1 MLSLT
6 TVKDDTS
13 KRKACELL
21 TSRLASSKLTIKD
34 NAQLIV
40 KLLGQS
46 KGEIHCHLSKQPLAA
61 KELKAFCCA
70 IGTVELDREY
80 R

>member
-21 TSRLASSKLTIKD
+21 TSRLASSKLTKV
-34 NAQLIV
+34 NAQLIA

-46 KGEIHCHLSKQPLAA
+46 KGEIHCHLSKRLLAA